1 MTYMLLPYHDDVFY
15 DLVRNK
21 CGIVVEEMFRLQ
33 NIRTVQSL
41 LRISDVFEFLNYDS
55 AELSALKIQVD
66 FELQNRKF
74 QMKVGI
80 RFDVNVFIEALQN
93 VNHKLL
99 HPMSIDHQSDDLTI
113 SQEFLV
119 KHPLLKTFI
128 EFCLMKDSNDNDSSL
143 SFLTVLIDNIIQ
155 NLALPKHAYRYNEQ
169 IQKFAMSL
177 YILASRNAMQIR
189 TNEYS

>member
-1 MTYMLLPYHDDVFY
+1 MLLPYHDDVFY
-15 DLVRNK
+15 DLVRDK

-80 RFDVNVFIEALQN
+80 RFDVNVVIYR
-93 VNHKLL
+93 
-99 HPMSIDHQSDDLTI
+99 
-113 SQEFLV
+113 
-119 KHPLLKTFI
+119 
-128 EFCLMKDSNDNDSSL
+128 
-143 SFLTVLIDNIIQ
+143 SF
-155 NLALPKHAYRYNEQ
+155 AKC
-169 IQKFAMSL
+169 
-177 YILASRNAMQIR
+177 
-189 TNEYS
+189 